1 MRHGVRP
8 PTKAVPLPKSTV
20 RDAWPQWSV
29 PPGWLTPHGAQA
41 IGRLAEWDGSELR
54 RDGLLPAEGCPAAGS
69 VTVIADSDQRTIATA
84 DAWISGALPGCGI
97 ASEHRKQDESDPAF
111 SPIKS
116 GLVAFDPAKAQ
127 AAVIDAAGP
136 GGIAAVEAAQRP
148 LLERVDAILCGD
160 SRTGCGVSARA
171 SGIDAPADGKPGL
184 TGALDL
190 ASTAGQILVLEY
202 GEGKPLAEVGW
213 GRASVDDIAAL
224 SAFHALEFR
233 LLARPRYNA
242 LANFAGLAPLV
253 KQGLSGKAKVTLIV
267 GHDTNVA
274 NLGGLL
280 DAHWQVPGLA
290 EDDPAPGGALV
301 LTALHDKAG
310 HRFVRIAYRS
320 QTLDQIRAAGPLGQ
334 QDPYR
339 TVIVPGACTAT
350 GDGTVC
356 PLAVFEKLA
365 GL

>member
-1 MRHGVRP
+1 MASQAH
-8 PTKAVPLPKSTV
+8 
-20 RDAWPQWSV
+20 
-29 PPGWLTPHGAQA
+29 AQA
-41 IGRLAEWDGSELR
+41 KPKITIGAVLPLTGVLAPYGKPNLEAITLAIDEVNKAGGIDGRELELVVE
-54 RDGLLPAEGCPAAGS
+54 DTQAS
-69 VTVIADSDQRTIATA
+69 NTTA
-84 DAWISGALPGCGI
+84 INALNKVLQSKP
-97 ASEHRKQDESDPAF
+97 
-111 SPIKS
+111 
-116 GLVAFDPAKAQ
+116 V
-127 AAVIDAAGP
+127 AVIGP
-136 GGIAAVEAAQRP
+136 GLG
-148 LLERVDAILCGD
+148 
-160 SRTGCGVSARA
+160 T
-171 SGIDAPADGKPGL
+171 
-184 TGALDL
+184 
-190 ASTAGQILVLEY
+190 QILALQ
-202 GEGKPLAEVGW
+202 PLTE
-213 GRASVDDIAAL
+213 
-224 SAFHALEFR
+224 
-233 LLARPRYNA
+233 
-242 LANFAGLAPLV
+242 
-253 KQGLSGKAKVTLIV
+253 KAKVTLIV

-320 QTLDQIRAAGPLGQ
+320 QTLDQIRTAGPLGQ